1 MGTEVS
7 RVHCKTEEPT
17 LSNEQRGH
25 PPPYPINT
33 PATGSLGLFVLQCVR
48 GCTVLAHPWL
58 HDLCVSLAL
67 HLRRA
72 VWGRVRFLR
81 HIGRRPAPGPLQWLF
96 PLRGALFLHLSP
108 RLALPRL
115 FNFCLN
121 VAATERPSVSCH
133 QSEVSPHLILWV
145 SLTTAQ
151 TVLFYFISFFFFIL
165 TLAPPPHTLWRPSA
179 CSLSLWVWFCFV
191 LFIHS
196 FSLDST
202 YK

>member
-48 GCTVLAHPWL
+48 GCTVLAHLWL
-58 HDLCVSLAL
+58 HNLSLAGVTPPARSL
-67 HLRRA
+67 GPRA
-72 VWGRVRFLR
+72 VPPTHRA
-81 HIGRRPAPGPLQWLF
+81 APGPGAFAVAVPSAWSAVPSPF
-96 PLRGALFLHLSP
+96 PETGSPSPVQFLLKCRCH
-108 RLALPRL
+108 RKA
-115 FNFCLN
+115 
-121 VAATERPSVSCH
+121 VSCH

-145 SLTTAQ
+145 SLTTTQ

-165 TLAPPPHTLWRPSA
+165 TLAPPTPFGDHQPVLCLYGSG
-179 CSLSLWVWFCFV
+179 SV
-191 LFIHS
+191 LFYS
-196 FSLDST
+196 ST
-202 YK
+202 LFP